1 MVTDDPSVGALWRSF
16 MSHVSQQPCHFCGD
30 TPAPNGSIYKWPE
43 ALGMELCVACCDWE
57 IDNAHPEY
65 CAALERDNASPS
77 GDIGEVH
84 AWLNTVAGK
93 GERRAWEGRMRARE
107 RQMRAKGYG
116 KGTAGSRSRSPR
128 RFQGL
133 EQ

>member
-1 MVTDDPSVGALWRSF
+1 MVTDDPDVGALWRSF

-43 ALGMELCVACCDWE
+43 ALRMDLCEACCDWE

-93 GERRAWEGRMRARE
+93 GERRAWEGRMRAR
-107 RQMRAKGYG
+107 A
-116 KGTAGSRSRSPR
+116 RSPR
-128 RFQGL
+128 RFQDL